1 MAYGGYSY
9 IDLKYEPVKSD
20 VITLLWIKGDGKLER
35 LAESIN
41 SESSIGTW
49 TSLSTMKPKIWNT
62 LKGVIYDIKKTT
74 KNSGFVKIAYPKE
87 DFDKDN
93 IMQLLASI
101 RGNIYG
107 IKEIDELKILDWSMP
122 TSYQR
127 QFRGPK
133 LGIKG
138 VRKLMKTDKS
148 RRPHVGTIVK
158 PKIGLNPSEFSEVA
172 LAAFSGGC
180 DLVKDDENLVDQ
192 KFCPWE
198 ERVDKVVNAVGKL
211 GEPKIYLPNI
221 TDFIP
226 RMMKRIDYLEEIGWK
241 MCMLDVYL
249 LGIPATKYMID
260 ELHRRGFLV
269 HAHRAGHGAETR
281 GKRGVSFAFFTKIMR
296 LLGVDQIHT
305 GTGVGKM
312 EGSALMVRKFGK
324 ICREYEIKGS
334 EPLFL
339 DFKWSRHLKPVMPVA
354 SGGLHPGMVDAV
366 CEVYGTTDV
375 TIQAG
380 GGVHG
385 HKGGTF
391 AGARAMR
398 FASERL
404 VSKRRM
410 AVNPSYAEAIDQW
423 GYVKPES
430 VKKLLA
436 HWEKDRSKV
445 TRKIYREG
453 YGLLEKIEEKGELP
467 KWKKSKKP
475 RKK

>member
-9 IDLKYEPVKSD
+9 IDLDYTPEKSD
-20 VITLLWIKGDGKLER
+20 VITLLWIKGKGKLEK

-49 TSLSTMKPKIWNT
+49 TSLSTMKPRVWDT

-74 KNSGFVKIAYPKE
+74 KNSGFVKIAYPE
-87 DFDKDN
+87 ENFDKDN

-107 IKEIDELKILDWSMP
+107 IKEVDELKILDWTMP
-122 TSYQR
+122 LKYQR
-127 QFRGPK
+127 RFKGPK

-138 VRKLMKTDKS
+138 IRKIVGTLKS
-148 RRPHVGTIVK
+148 KRPHVGTIVK
-158 PKIGLNPSEFSEVA
+158 PKIGLTPSEFREVA

-198 ERVDKVVNAVGKL
+198 ERVSKVVDAVDGL

-226 RMMKRIDYLEEIGWK
+226 RMMERVDFLEEIGWK

-249 LGIPATKYMID
+249 LGVPATKYMID
-260 ELHRRGFLV
+260 ELHKRGFLV

-281 GKRGVSFAFFTKIMR
+281 GKRGVSFAFWTKIMR

-312 EGSALMVRKFGK
+312 EGSALIVRKFGK
-324 ICREYEIKGS
+324 LCREYKIENA

-354 SGGLHPGMVDAV
+354 SGGLHPGMVEAV
-366 CEVYGTTDV
+366 CAVYGTTDV

-385 HKGGTF
+385 HVAGTF
-391 AGARAMR
+391 AGARALR
-398 FASERL
+398 FAAEKT
-404 VSKRRM
+404 VSKKPLEP
-410 AVNPSYAEAIDQW
+410 NPSYTEAINQW

-436 HWEKDRSKV
+436 QWEKDRSKV
-445 TRKIYREG
+445 KKLIYKKG
-453 YGLLEKIEEKGELP
+453 YGVLERIEESGKMP
-467 KWKKSKKP
+467 KWKKSKRS